1 MRVLG
6 AVVIVVLVVAGVAVG
21 RAVLSGATPDRTS
34 SGDDDDLW
42 GILAGASQGLEEV
55 EQYSSLDEAIA
66 ASDVAVVGH
75 IVDLAP
81 GRIYGDAVEPDGQV
95 PSVFLVIEADRT
107 LTGSATGGL
116 VFIEHWL
123 VDRLPEELPG
133 LTSGLTMPDNRVLA
147 VLRRLPEAS
156 AAAAVSSWT
165 DPPVSF
171 RLVNGR
177 GLIIEDDAGRAELP
191 LDPGFPEDSF
201 RNGVVGRSFD
211 DVLTDAEM

>member
-1 MRVLG
+1 MREQR
-6 AVVIVVLVVAGVAVG
+6 

-95 PSVFLVIEADRT
+95 PSVFLVIEADWT
-107 LTGSATGGL
+107 LTGSVTGGL

-123 VDRLPEELPG
+123 VNRLPEELP
-133 LTSGLTMPDNRVLA
+133 GLTMPDNRVLA